1 MGILRN
7 SCSFLMQCIA
17 HPSKSR
23 FLASMMHIPST
34 DRVRQLHVSS
44 PLCCVEKTARQ
55 QEFERGLTNSRKQL
69 RKRRPLTSQM
79 REPEVIALALSESL
93 DLQGISTDP
102 SITNMFDVSYIDDES
117 DDTIHLVK
125 KLEYTINP
133 IQINEIFVFQDGV
146 AVFWNVGHA
155 ERAHVIRDLERYME
169 GPYES
174 SVTME
179 EQDSMPFSVLDGGD
193 TVIKHD
199 RFILNGEKHGSD
211 HRKFENVLERFS
223 LSQAF
228 AASVK
233 VGVWETL
240 LNDLAEPLSGT
251 TKALKQGVIPW
262 SRKEALMKS
271 GEFAALRHSIN
282 LDCTLLDRDFYWDRS
297 HVERYYLMSAR
308 HFTLGRRISGLNRR
322 LDYCEELVKMVD
334 NMLALRHASTLEW
347 MIIVLIVI
355 EVIFDLL
362 HFADSSP
369 TKVIVVQEPANAAIS
384 SISQ

>member
-1 MGILRN
+1 MGILRR
-7 SCSFLMQCIA
+7 SCSLLMQYVA
-17 HPSKSR
+17 RPSCSR
-23 FLASMMHIPST
+23 FPASVTRPVSAV
-34 DRVRQLHVSS
+34 RVRQLHGSS
-44 PLCCVEKTARQ
+44 SLRSVEKTRRE
-55 QEFERGLTNSRKQL
+55 QEFERGLINSRKQQ

-79 REPEVIALALSESL
+79 REQEVVALALSESL
-93 DLQGISTDP
+93 DLQGISTDT
-102 SITNMFDVSYIDDES
+102 SITNMYETSYIDDDSE
-117 DDTIHLVK
+117 DTIHLVK

-133 IQINEIFVFQDGV
+133 TQINEIFVFQDGV
-146 AVFWNVGHA
+146 AVFWNVSHA
-155 ERAHVIRDLERYME
+155 ERAHAIRDLERYME

-179 EQDSMPFSVLDGGD
+179 EQDTMPFSVVEGD
-193 TVIKHD
+193 QTVIKHD
-199 RFILNGEKHGSD
+199 RFLLSAEKHGTD

-240 LNDLAEPLSGT
+240 LNDLAEPLSNT
-251 TKALKQGVIPW
+251 TKALKLGIIPW
-262 SRKEALMKS
+262 TRKEALMKS

-282 LDCTLLDRDFYWDRS
+282 LDCTLLNRDFYWDRS
-297 HVERYYLMSAR
+297 Q
-308 HFTLGRRISGLNRR
+308 
-322 LDYCEELVKMVD
+322 
-334 NMLALRHASTLEW
+334 ASTLEW

-369 TKVIVVQEPANAAIS
+369 TKYRSSKPAQQNNKSDHSSVIETQS
-384 SISQ
+384 YRKFH